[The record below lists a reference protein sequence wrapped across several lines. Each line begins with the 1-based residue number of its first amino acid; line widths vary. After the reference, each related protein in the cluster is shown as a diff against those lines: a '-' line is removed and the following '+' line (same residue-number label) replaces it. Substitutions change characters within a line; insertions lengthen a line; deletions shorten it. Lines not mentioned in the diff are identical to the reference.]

1 MRLLQLDWKRFL
13 APLPQW
19 DALPPK
25 LRLDWLQMQPSEL
38 YTVVRRREARALLD
52 GGWLAPAGG
61 DHYEL
66 PRRRRHLHRVLR
78 TLGRVSVLNDYGS
91 GNRQLLVDYLREHYA
106 PRDCAALGRSG
117 AATGRAELAA
127 EMDRDEWVGD
137 FLQWQGPGDALGGA
151 AQRWRR
157 VPPAVIAAARRL
169 IERVIEHGA
178 PVALVDLLASAE
190 GANAT
195 WLHSAL
201 AFGCKEALLL
211 VCLDADSR
219 PFVGVW
225 RAPSSVSAGAARTA
239 AQFDGRPLFC
249 RPLLIDDMATLL
261 VEATAAPPRI
271 KAGEFALFA
280 RARDAIGT
288 ALTGLPGWIRDQEGP
303 LARDVRIDTAAYYA
317 RQLGLAAAVG
327 ERGKDLSLVV
337 TERGRRWLARAATDR
352 LKQVVDVVRD
362 GADGGEDDSADAG
375 TLQAGL
381 DYLPYDPNLEYAW
394 IPDADCRRAIVDA
407 FRSIATA
414 DAVGLDHFLRRDCP
428 GHNPLRDLSVLPY
441 VQEEDLE
448 QRWISA
454 VLAFF
459 NRRLIALGGVA
470 LGPLTDGQL
479 GFRLTSVGRYLLG
492 ETEQFE
498 LDAPDE
504 TGDVL
509 VQPNFELVFLAPSLD
524 AQLRARAVAEATPA
538 LQGPESIGTLFVLS
552 RESVQRAVS
561 AGQGAEQV
569 LASLRELSKHPLP
582 DNVERQVAAW
592 AAEVRWIELR
602 PAVVVECGDAET
614 AARVLAA
621 AGKGGRELS
630 ATTVE
635 LLAGTRL
642 TAAQRKKLMA
652 AGIFVR
658 S

>member
-1 MRLLQLDWKRFL
+1 MRLLQIDWKRFL
-13 APLPQW
+13 ALLPQW

-66 PRRRRHLHRVLR
+66 PRRRRHFHRVLR
-78 TLGRVSVLNDYGS
+78 TLGRVPVLDLYGE
-91 GNRQLLVDYLREHYA
+91 GNRQVLVDYLGEHYS

-117 AATGRAELAA
+117 AVTDRAEIAG
-127 EMDRDEWVGD
+127 EMDREEWVGD
-137 FLQWQGPGDALGGA
+137 FLQAQGPGGAPAGA

-157 VPPAVIAAARRL
+157 APADAVAAARKL
-169 IERVIEHGA
+169 IQTVIEHEA
-178 PVALVDLLASAE
+178 PVALVELLAAPE
-190 GANAT
+190 GADAS
-195 WLHSAL
+195 WLCSAL

-211 VCLDADSR
+211 VCLDGDSR

-225 RAPSSVSAGAARTA
+225 RAPSAAPAGSAPAPAP
-239 AQFDGRPLFC
+239 QFDGRPLFC
-249 RPLLIDDMATLL
+249 RPVVIDDMVTLL

-271 KAGEFALFA
+271 KADKHALFA
-280 RARDAIGT
+280 RARESIGA
-288 ALTGLPGWIRDQEGP
+288 ALAALPAWIRDEGP
-303 LARDVRIDTAAYYA
+303 LAREVRVDMAAYYA
-317 RQLGLAAAVG
+317 RRLGLASAAG

-337 TERGRRWLARAATDR
+337 TERGRRWLTCTAADR
-352 LKQVVDVVRD
+352 VKQVVDAVRD
-362 GADGGEDDSADAG
+362 GAHGTDDDAG
-375 TLQAGL
+375 TWEAGV
-381 DYLPYDPNLEYAW
+381 DYLPYDPSLEYAW
-394 IPDADCRRAIVDA
+394 VPGVDCRRAVVDA
-407 FRSIATA
+407 FRSIANA
-414 DAVGLDHFLRRDCP
+414 DAVGMDHFLRRDCRR
-428 GHNPLRDLSVLPY
+428 HNPLHALSVLPY
-441 VQEEDLE
+441 VDDEDLD
-448 QRWISA
+448 QHWNTA
-454 VLAFF
+454 LLAFF
-459 NRRLIALGGVA
+459 NRRLIALGAVA

-492 ETEQFE
+492 ETEQFK

-509 VQPNFELVFLAPSLD
+509 VQPNFEIVFLAPSLD
-524 AQLRARAVAEATPA
+524 AQLRARAIAEPTTA
-538 LQGPESIGTLFVLS
+538 LQGPESVGTLFVLS

-561 AGQGAEQV
+561 AGQDTEQV

-582 DNVERQVAAW
+582 DNVARQVAAW
-592 AAEVRWIELR
+592 AAEVRWISVR

>member
-1 MRLLQLDWKRFL
+1 MRLPQIDWKRFL
-13 APLPQW
+13 ALLPQW

-25 LRLDWLQMQPSEL
+25 LRLDWLQMQPAEL
-38 YTVVRRREARALLD
+38 YTVVRRREARPLVD

-66 PRRRRHLHRVLR
+66 PRRRGHFHRVLR
-78 TLGRVSVLNDYGS
+78 TLARVSVLDEYGH
-91 GNRQLLVDYLREHYA
+91 GNREILIDYLGQHYTL
-106 PRDCAALGRSG
+106 RDCAALARSG
-117 AATGRAELAA
+117 AATDCAGIAEQ
-127 EMDRDEWVGD
+127 MDREEWVRD
-137 FLQWQGPGDALGGA
+137 FLQWQDPGGAPGGA

-157 VPPAVIAAARRL
+157 APPAVVAAARKL
-169 IERVIEHGA
+169 IETVLGHEA
-178 PVALVDLLASAE
+178 PVALADLLAAPHDADA
-190 GANAT
+190 G
-195 WLHSAL
+195 WLRSAL

-225 RAPSSVSAGAARTA
+225 RAPASAAAGKA
-239 AQFDGRPLFC
+239 PAPAPQFDGRPLFC

-261 VEATAAPPRI
+261 IEATAAPPRL
-271 KAGEFALFA
+271 KADRVSMFA
-280 RARDAIGT
+280 RARDSIRG
-288 ALTGLPGWIRDQEGP
+288 ALAALPDWIRDNEGP
-303 LARDVRIDTAAYYA
+303 LTRDLRVDAAASYA
-317 RQLGLAAAVG
+317 RRLGLAAAVG

-337 TERGRRWLARAATDR
+337 TERGRRWLTGTAADR
-352 LKQVVDVVRD
+352 LRQVVDAVCD
-362 GADGGEDDSADAG
+362 GADGGADDAG
-375 TLQAGL
+375 ILEPGVNF
-381 DYLPYDPNLEYAW
+381 LPYDPSLEYAW
-394 IPDADCRRAIVDA
+394 VPGVDCRSAVVDAFLSIADADAVSLNRFLHRDCRR
-407 FRSIATA
+407 
-414 DAVGLDHFLRRDCP
+414 
-428 GHNPLRDLSVLPY
+428 HNPLHALSVLPY
-441 VQEEDLE
+441 VAVEDMD
-448 QRWISA
+448 QHWSSA
-454 VLAFF
+454 LLAFF
-459 NRRLIALGGVA
+459 NRRLIALGAVA

-509 VQPNFELVFLAPSLD
+509 VQPNFEIVFLAPSLD
-524 AQLRARAVAEATPA
+524 AQLRARGIAEPTTA
-538 LQGPESIGTLFVLS
+538 LQGPESVGTLFVLS

-561 AGQGAEQV
+561 AGQEAAQIV
-569 LASLRELSKHPLP
+569 TSLRALSKHPLP
-582 DNVERQVAAW
+582 DNVERQVTAW
-592 AAEVRWIELR
+592 AAEVRWIEVR

>member
-1 MRLLQLDWKRFL
+1 
-13 APLPQW
+13 
-19 DALPPK
+19 
-25 LRLDWLQMQPSEL
+25 MQPSEL
-38 YTVVRRREARALLD
+38 YTVVRRREARPLID

-66 PRRRRHLHRVLR
+66 PRRRRHFHRVLR
-78 TLGRVSVLNDYGS
+78 TLGRVPVLDRYGE
-91 GNRQLLVDYLREHYA
+91 GNRQVLIDYLGEHYA
-106 PRDCAALGRSG
+106 VRDCTALGRSG
-117 AATGRAELAA
+117 AVTERAEIAG
-127 EMDRDEWVGD
+127 EMDREEWVRD
-137 FLQWQGPGDALGGA
+137 FLQGQGPGSAPAGA

-157 VPPAVIAAARRL
+157 APPAAVAAARKL
-169 IERVIEHGA
+169 IETVIEHEA
-178 PVALVDLLASAE
+178 PVALADLLASPEDADA
-190 GANAT
+190 G
-195 WLHSAL
+195 WLRSGL

-211 VCLDADSR
+211 VCLDGDSR

-225 RAPSSVSAGAARTA
+225 RAPSSAAAGVAPAQVP
-239 AQFDGRPLFC
+239 QFDGRPLFC
-249 RPLLIDDMATLL
+249 RPLLIDDMVTLL
-261 VEATAAPPRI
+261 VEATAAPPRL
-271 KAGEFALFA
+271 KADRVSMFA
-280 RARDAIGT
+280 RARDSIGG
-288 ALTGLPGWIRDQEGP
+288 ALAALPGWIRVDEGP
-303 LARDVRIDTAAYYA
+303 LARDVRVSMAASHA
-317 RQLGLAAAVG
+317 RQLGLASATG

-337 TERGRRWLARAATDR
+337 TERGRRWLTGSAADR
-352 LKQVVDVVRD
+352 LKQVLDAVCDES
-362 GADGGEDDSADAG
+362 DGGEDDAE
-375 TLQAGL
+375 TCEVGL

-394 IPDADCRRAIVDA
+394 VTDVDCRRAIVDA
-407 FRSIATA
+407 FRSIADA
-414 DAVGLDHFLRRDCP
+414 DAVDLDRFLHRDCRR
-428 GHNPLRDLSVLPY
+428 HNPLHALSVLPY
-441 VQEEDLE
+441 VADEDVD
-448 QRWISA
+448 QHWSSA

-459 NRRLIALGGVA
+459 NRRLIALGAVA

-509 VQPNFELVFLAPSLD
+509 VQPNFEIVFLAPSLD
-524 AQLRARAVAEATPA
+524 AQLHARGIAEPTTA

-561 AGQGAEQV
+561 AGQDAEQV
-569 LASLRELSKHPLP
+569 VTSLREMSKHPLP
-582 DNVERQVAAW
+582 ENVERQVVAW
-592 AAEVRWIELR
+592 AAEVRWIEVR

>member
-1 MRLLQLDWKRFL
+1 MRLLQVDWKRFL

-19 DALPPK
+19 DALPAK
-25 LRLDWLQMQPSEL
+25 LRLDWLQMQPSEV

-66 PRRRRHLHRVLR
+66 PRRLRYLHRVLR
-78 TLGRVSVLNDYGS
+78 TLARVPVLDEYGS
-91 GNRQLLVDYLREHYA
+91 GNRQLLVDYLGEHYA

-137 FLQWQGPGDALGGA
+137 FLQWQGTGGDQGKA

-157 VPPAVIAAARRL
+157 TPPAAIAATRKL
-169 IERVIEHGA
+169 IERVIERGA
-178 PVALVDLLASAE
+178 PLALADLLGSAE

-195 WLHSAL
+195 WLRSAL

-225 RAPSSVSAGAARTA
+225 RAPASVAAGAAPTPAPR
-239 AQFDGRPLFC
+239 FDGRPLFC

-271 KAGEFALFA
+271 KADEFALFA
-280 RARDAIGT
+280 RARDAIGA
-288 ALTGLPGWIRDQEGP
+288 ALTGLPDWIRDHEGP
-303 LARDVRIDTAAYYA
+303 LARNARVSTAAFHA

-327 ERGKDLSLVV
+327 EPGKDLSLVV
-337 TERGRRWLARAATDR
+337 TERGRRWLTRGAADR
-352 LKQVVDVVRD
+352 LKQVVNVVCD
-362 GADGGEDDSADAG
+362 GADGGEDDAG
-375 TLQAGL
+375 ALRAGL

-394 IPDADCRRAIVDA
+394 IPDVDCGQAVAGA
-407 FRSIATA
+407 FRSTVTA
-414 DAVGLDHFLRRDCP
+414 DVVSLDHFLRDC
-428 GHNPLRDLSVLPY
+428 GEHNPLRDLAVLPY
-441 VQEEDLE
+441 VREEDLQ
-448 QRWISA
+448 QRWSTA

-459 NRRLIALGGVA
+459 NRRLIGLGGVA
-470 LGPLTDGQL
+470 LGQLTDGQL
-479 GFRLTSVGRYLLG
+479 GFRVTSVGRYLLG
-492 ETEQFE
+492 LTDRFE
-498 LDAPDE
+498 PDTPDE

-509 VQPNFELVFLAPSLD
+509 VQPNFEIVFLAPSLD
-524 AQLRARAVAEATPA
+524 AQLRARAIAEPTAA
-538 LQGPESIGTLFVLS
+538 LQGPESVGTLFVVS

-561 AGQGAEQV
+561 TGQDAGQV
-569 LASLRELSKHPLP
+569 VTSLRELSKHPLP
-582 DNVERQVAAW
+582 DNVERQVATW
-592 AAEVRWIELR
+592 AGEVRWIEVR
-602 PAVVVECGDAET
+602 RAVVVECGDAET

-621 AGKGGRELS
+621 AGKGGRKLS
-630 ATTVE
+630 STTVE

-642 TAAQRKKLMA
+642 TAAQRKKLTA